1 MKKLKFSFY
10 SILHMDYQIFIVD
23 AFTDKPFKGN
33 QAGVCLIQEDLKT
46 VNLQTLQDIAFEMNL
61 AETAFLSPLNSQDS
75 FTEAQEFN
83 LKWFT
88 PATEID
94 LCGHATLASAH
105 VLFNELHNIQ
115 TKVIFHTL
123 SGPLTVNIEGDKLV
137 MDFPKNTSHET
148 TPIAS
153 IASNLSLQTED
164 IVTWEYEPVLRNLLI
179 EVKSEEVLR
188 QIHPNFGALTELSYG
203 QEIVGVIVT
212 TKMEHSSFD
221 FASRYI
227 APWVGINED
236 PVTGS
241 SHTTLGPY
249 WQHKLNKNDLQA
261 VQLSKRT
268 GAMRVVMQGTRVL
281 LYGKAITTLQ
291 GSIKL

>member
-1 MKKLKFSFY
+1 
-10 SILHMDYQIFIVD
+10 MDYHIFTVD

-33 QAGVCLIQEDLKT
+33 QAGVCLIKEDLKT
-46 VNLQTLQDIAFEMNL
+46 INLQILQNIAFEMNL
-61 AETAFLSPLNSQDS
+61 SETAFISPLNNQDS

-88 PATEID
+88 PTTEID

-105 VLFNELHNIQ
+105 VLFNELHSKQ
-115 TKVIFHTL
+115 SKVIFHTL
-123 SGPLTVNIEGDKLV
+123 SGPLTVNAEDENLI
-137 MDFPKNTSHET
+137 MNFPKNQSHET
-148 TPIAS
+148 KPIAS
-153 IASNLSLQTED
+153 IASNLTLQADD
-164 IVTWEYEPVLRNLLI
+164 IVTWEYESVLRNLLI

-188 QIHPNFGALTELSYG
+188 QIHPNFGALTDQSYD

-212 TKMEHSSFD
+212 SKMEHSSFD

-249 WQHKLNKNDLQA
+249 WQHKLNKNDLHA
-261 VQLSKRT
+261 LQLSQRT
-268 GAMRVVMQGTRVL
+268 GEMRVVMQDDRVL
-281 LYGKAITTLQ
+281 LYGKAITTLA
-291 GSIKL
+291 GKIKL